1 MADGKHASAPGRPQ
15 GRGRAGRHH
24 PHRGPRPPRRANPAS
39 PAARDC
45 EPVAF
50 TDLADRYLHHLLD
63 HPDPQR
69 DERAGTD
76 RADRALDRLAV
87 SATIARRVQAGW
99 QLDACHR
106 AGRRRFLGAG
116 GPRPRATPAA
126 GPGTVRRLGGRAGPA
141 APHLRPRPEPRPSHP
156 RPPAAQPTGPSPT
169 GPARRR
175 ARPLTADQPAPE
187 VQRRTSSALMAHL
200 HCGEAG
206 SKGIPPAT
214 GIGTRPLAYDRLRS
228 RRRPSRANPVS
239 TRGVDVVAR
248 LASCRRSCVGG
259 VCNAVRAR
267 RQR

>member
-169 GPARRR
+169 RPTRRR
-175 ARPLTADQPAPE
+175 ARPLTADQPAHD

-200 HCGEAG
+200 HWVRPAR
-206 SKGIPPAT
+206 KVFLRLPAT
-214 GIGTRPLAYDRLRS
+214 ALGRWPTISCAAVADHPAPIPCQRGAS
-228 RRRPSRANPVS
+228 MWWRAW
-239 TRGVDVVAR
+239 RAAGGRVV
-248 LASCRRSCVGG
+248 GE
-259 VCNAVRAR
+259 VCNAVRER